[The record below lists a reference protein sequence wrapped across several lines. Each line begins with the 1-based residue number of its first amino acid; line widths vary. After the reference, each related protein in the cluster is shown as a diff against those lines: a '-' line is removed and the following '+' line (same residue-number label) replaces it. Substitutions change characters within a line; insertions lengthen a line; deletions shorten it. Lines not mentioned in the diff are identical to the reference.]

1 MRMLQLVLSRS
12 AGEGLPGNS
21 VRLVA
26 LTSALSLFP
35 SFMLRQG
42 NGDGGSV
49 GGLRTGMRSGGKGG
63 GAVERRNF
71 ERLCIRTH
79 RQQAGR
85 KGKEKYVAH
94 AAIFWSSLEYV
105 IKTVQTF
112 PHAARA
118 NVYLIRLS
126 LRQ

>member
-1 MRMLQLVLSRS
+1 MSAFAFAHTGSR
-12 AGEGLPGNS
+12 
-21 VRLVA
+21 
-26 LTSALSLFP
+26 
-35 SFMLRQG
+35 
-42 NGDGGSV
+42 
-49 GGLRTGMRSGGKGG
+49 
-63 GAVERRNF
+63 
-71 ERLCIRTH
+71 
-79 RQQAGR
+79 QAGNE
-85 KGKEKYVAH
+85 KEKYVAH